1 MDQSDFEYSVAS
13 QLAYDHYYN
22 EQNVNQ
28 TTELLNNY
36 LEGYSFDS
44 ELSNDIAVTII
55 RPDGS
60 AIVAFR
66 GTDPSSAYD
75 LTADALIAFGV
86 QRESGTAIPGS
97 RFERAENLYKSAN
110 DKYTNVDLSG
120 HSLGGTLAHYIGSK
134 YGENFVT
141 FNQGASPVELTE
153 TSRTKQPGKMYF
165 VETMDLLSTS
175 AQQTYGNQV
184 EIRTVPQSV
193 PRSQMLGS
201 HSLQNFLPRQ
211 ADLPLGPQVTIR
223 PTLPIT
229 NSMRVKELL
238 RVSNEIKPENNI
250 CEVSPELF
258 PEICGRYKLRPRIIK
273 KNYI

>member
-1 MDQSDFEYSVAS
+1 MDESDFEYSVAS

-120 HSLGGTLAHYIGSK
+120 HSLGGTLAHYIGAK

-153 TSRTKQPGKMYF
+153 NSRTKQAGKMYF

-184 EIRTVPQSV
+184 EIRTVPQTV

-229 NSMRVKELL
+229 NSTRVKELL
-238 RVSNEIKPENNI
+238 RVSSEIKTERNI
-250 CEVSPELF
+250 CEVSPESF
-258 PEICGRYKLRPRIIK
+258 PEICSRRLRPRIIK

>member
-1 MDQSDFEYSVAS
+1 MDESDYEYSIAS
-13 QLAYDHYYN
+13 ELAYTHYYN
-22 EQNVNQ
+22 EENVQQ

-36 LEGYSFDS
+36 LEDYTMDE
-44 ELSNDIAVTII
+44 ELSNDIAVTIV

-60 AIVAFR
+60 AIMGFR
-66 GTDPSSAYD
+66 GTDPSSGYD
-75 LTADALIAFGV
+75 LTADALIALGV

-97 RFERAENLYKSAN
+97 RFDRAEQLYKSASE
-110 DKYTNVDLSG
+110 KYTNVDVTG
-120 HSLGGTLAHYIGSK
+120 HSLGGVAAHYIGSK

-153 TSRTKQPGKMYF
+153 TSRTKQSGKMYF
-165 VETMDLLSTS
+165 VDTMDLLSTS
-175 AQQTYGNQV
+175 AQATYGDQV

-211 ADLPLGPQVTIR
+211 ADLPLGPRITVR
-223 PTLPIT
+223 PTLPVT
-229 NSMRVKELL
+229 NAIRVKELL
-238 RVSNEIKPENNI
+238 RVSNDIKTQENI
-250 CEVSPELF
+250 CQVSPESF
-258 PEICGRYKLRPRIIK
+258 PEICTRKLRPKLK